1 MSTQKIRQALE
12 AHLKALDPTFPTAWQ
27 GVTFTPAAGQSYQEV
42 YLLPAA
48 SQSTGLRQLTTVYR
62 GVFQVTL
69 CYASGHGVDDAE
81 AKAEAIAAHFDP
93 ASTVL
98 EKAGVVVRIEGR
110 PSIGG
115 PLPGEPG
122 RLRVP
127 VSVRY
132 VSIN

>member
-1 MSTQKIRQALE
+1 MSQSKIRQALE
-12 AHLKALDPTFPTAWQ
+12 ARLKALEPDFPTAWQ
-27 GVTFTPAAGQSYQEV
+27 GLPFTPMGGQPYQEAFF
-42 YLLPAA
+42 LPA
-48 SQSTGLRQLTTVYR
+48 QPSTPGLRQSSTVYR

-69 CYASGHGVDDAE
+69 CYPSGSGVAAAD

-98 EKAGVVVRIEGR
+98 EKDGVKVRIEGA
-110 PSIGG
+110 PAIGG

-122 RLRVP
+122 RIRIP